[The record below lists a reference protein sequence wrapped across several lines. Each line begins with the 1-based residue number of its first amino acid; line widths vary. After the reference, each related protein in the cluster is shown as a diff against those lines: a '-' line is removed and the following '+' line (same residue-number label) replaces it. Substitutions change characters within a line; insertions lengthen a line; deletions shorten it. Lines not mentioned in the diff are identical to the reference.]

1 MKTLRE
7 IVLLVSI
14 LACGSLSVYV
24 AVQWPYEPLR
34 LVGDRYLDNR
44 GATYSREEYL
54 RFLAWNTFRW
64 KIVYLGIGVNI
75 VLPGIEALTRVR
87 SKSASRDKITSADH
101 TGGDI

>member
-14 LACGSLSVYV
+14 LGCGSVIAYV
-24 AVQWPYEPLR
+24 GVQWPYEPLR
-34 LVGDRYLDNR
+34 VVGDRYLDKR

-54 RFLAWNTFRW
+54 LYLAWSSFMW
-64 KIVYLGIGVNI
+64 KIVFLGIGVNAA
-75 VLPGIEALTRVR
+75 LLGIEALTRVR
-87 SKSASRDKITSADH
+87 SKSASRDKITSGDR